1 MLSQVPKVKSPEHR
15 ITTCKSLKETD
26 SYFVTKNY
34 LETVYIFFSFEFSTF
49 TLNSTSLFS
58 AHHRI
63 NNLEVTPP
71 KTSPAS
77 APQVPVF
84 SPSSPSSPSFDPSS
98 STYLSST
105 SSSPELRLV
114 LLGRSGAGKSA
125 AGNAILGR
133 EEFVSYPESLTAITQ
148 ECEKQKTVVEGKRVC
163 STDVLCYFKNIRV
176 LCIYACAKCNAPKEK
191 Y

>member
-1 MLSQVPKVKSPEHR
+1 MLSQVPKVKSPESQ

-26 SYFVTKNY
+26 SYFVTKNNF
-34 LETVYIFFSFEFSTF
+34 ETFYFFFSFEFSTF

-63 NNLEVTPP
+63 NSLEVTSP

-84 SPSSPSSPSFDPSS
+84 SSSSPSSPSFDSSS

-125 AGNAILGR
+125 AGNVILGR
-133 EEFVSYPESLTAITQ
+133 EEFESYPESLTAITR
-148 ECEKQKTVVEGKRVC
+148 ECEKHKTLVEGRRVC
-163 STDVLCYFKNIRV
+163 SADNI
-176 LCIYACAKCNAPKEK
+176 
-191 Y
+191 